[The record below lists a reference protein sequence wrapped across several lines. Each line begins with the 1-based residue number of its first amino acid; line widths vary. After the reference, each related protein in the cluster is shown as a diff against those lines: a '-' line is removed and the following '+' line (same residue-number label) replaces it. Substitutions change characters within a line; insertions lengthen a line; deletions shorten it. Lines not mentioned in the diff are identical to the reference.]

1 MVRGTVVVGPEVGLH
16 ARPAADF
23 VRMATIS
30 GHKVNIINRL
40 GKRAAGTSILG
51 VLSLGAKHG
60 EELTIEVEGPDE
72 SNVLEALIRVVSGE
86 KTV

>member
-1 MVRGTVVVGPEVGLH
+1 MAKRTCKVGPLVGLH

-23 VRMATIS
+23 VRLASLSNHTVTVS
-30 GHKVNIINRL
+30 NRL
-40 GKRAAGTSILG
+40 GKRVQGTSILA

-60 EELTIEVEGPDE
+60 EELTVEVEGPDE
-72 SNVLEALIRVVSGE
+72 ENVLEALIRVVSGE

>member
-1 MVRGTVVVGPEVGLH
+1 MAKRTCTVGPEVGLH

-23 VRMATIS
+23 VRLASLSNHNVTVM
-30 GHKVNIINRL
+30 NRL
-40 GKRAAGTSILG
+40 GKKAAGNSILAI
-51 VLSLGAKHG
+51 LSLGAKHG

-72 SNVLEALIRVVSGE
+72 ENVLEGLIRVVSGD

>member
-1 MVRGTVVVGPEVGLH
+1 MAKRTCKVGPLVGLH

-23 VRMATIS
+23 VRLASLSNHAVTVS
-30 GHKVNIINRL
+30 NRL
-40 GKRAAGTSILG
+40 GKRVQGTSILA

-60 EELTIEVEGPDE
+60 EELTLEVEGPDE
-72 SNVLEALIRVVSGE
+72 ENVLEALIRVVSGE

>member
-1 MVRGTVVVGPEVGLH
+1 MVKGSVTVGPEVGLH

-23 VRMATIS
+23 VRVATQS
-30 GHKVNIINRL
+30 GHKVHLVNRS
-40 GKRAAGTSILG
+40 GKKAIGTSILG

-60 EELTIEVEGPDE
+60 EELVIEVDGPDE
-72 SNVLEALIRVVSGE
+72 SAVLESLVRIVSGE

>member
-1 MVRGTVVVGPEVGLH
+1 MVKGSVIVGSEVGLH

-23 VRMATIS
+23 VRLASLS
-30 GHKVNIINRL
+30 GHQVHVVNRT
-40 GKRAAGTSILG
+40 GKKAVGTSILG

-60 EELTIEVEGPDE
+60 EELIIEVDGPDE
-72 SNVLEALIRVVSGE
+72 ASVLEALIAVVSGH

>member
-1 MVRGTVVVGPEVGLH
+1 MAKRTCTVGPEVGLH

-23 VRMATIS
+23 VRLASLSNHSVTVM
-30 GHKVNIINRL
+30 NRL
-40 GKRAAGTSILG
+40 GKKADGNSILAI
-51 VLSLGAKHG
+51 LSLGAKHG

-72 SNVLEALIRVVSGE
+72 ENVLEGLIRVVSGD

>member
-1 MVRGTVVVGPEVGLH
+1 MAKKTCIVGPEVGLH

-23 VRMATIS
+23 VRLASLSNHT
-30 GHKVNIINRL
+30 VTVVNRL
-40 GKRAAGTSILG
+40 GKKAQGNSILAI
-51 VLSLGAKHG
+51 LSLGAKHG

-72 SNVLEALIRVVSGE
+72 DNVLEGLIRVVSGE

>member
-1 MVRGTVVVGPEVGLH
+1 MVKGTVTVGPEVGLH

-23 VRMATIS
+23 VRVATLS
-30 GHKVNIINRL
+30 GHKVYLVNRS
-40 GKRAAGTSILG
+40 GKKAVGTSILG

-60 EELTIEVEGPDE
+60 EELVIEVDGPDE
-72 SNVLEALIRVVSGE
+72 SVVLESLVRIVSGE

>member
-1 MVRGTVVVGPEVGLH
+1 MAKKTCTVGPEVGLH

-23 VRMATIS
+23 VRLASLSNHRVTVM
-30 GHKVNIINRL
+30 NRL
-40 GKRAAGTSILG
+40 GKKAAGNSILAI
-51 VLSLGAKHG
+51 LSLGAKHG

-72 SNVLEALIRVVSGE
+72 ENVLEGLIRVVSGD

>member
-1 MVRGTVVVGPEVGLH
+1 MVKGTVTVGPEVGLH

-23 VRMATIS
+23 VRVATLS
-30 GHKVNIINRL
+30 GHKVNLVNRS
-40 GKRAAGTSILG
+40 GKKAVGTSILS

-60 EELTIEVEGPDE
+60 EELVIEVDGPDE
-72 SNVLEALIRVVSGE
+72 SVVLESLVRIVSGE

>member
-1 MVRGTVVVGPEVGLH
+1 MVRGRANVGPEVGLH

-23 VRMATIS
+23 VKFAASS
-30 GHKVNIINRL
+30 GHAVQITNKH
-40 GKRAAGTSILG
+40 GKKAIGTSILA

-60 EELTIEVEGPDE
+60 EELMIEVDGPDE
-72 SNVLEALIRVVSGE
+72 QNVLESLTRIVSAE

>member
-1 MVRGTVVVGPEVGLH
+1 VVKGTVTVGPEVGLH

-23 VRMATIS
+23 VRVATLS
-30 GHKVNIINRL
+30 GHKVNLVNRS
-40 GKRAAGTSILG
+40 GKKAVGTSILS

-60 EELTIEVEGPDE
+60 EELVIEVDGPDE
-72 SNVLEALIRVVSGE
+72 SVVLESLVRIVSGE

>member
-1 MVRGTVVVGPEVGLH
+1 MAKRTCIVGPEVGLH

-23 VRMATIS
+23 VRLASLSNHT
-30 GHKVNIINRL
+30 VTVVNRL
-40 GKRAAGTSILG
+40 GKKAQGNSILAI
-51 VLSLGAKHG
+51 LSLGAKHG

-72 SNVLEALIRVVSGE
+72 DNVLEGLIRVVSGE